1 MKLNRMIQFAR
12 GEKPVDLLLTNARII
27 NVFSGEIHSGN
38 IAVSDGFVVG
48 FGSYTAR
55 KVMDIGGRFVSPGFI
70 DAHVHIESAMTCI
83 TEFVRAVLPRGTTT
97 VVADPHEIANVLGTE
112 GIEYMLQSGRHQPM
126 NIYFSLPS
134 CVPATVMETSGA
146 TLLASD
152 LAPYMSRKQV
162 VGLGEMMNYPGVIFG
177 DSEVLAK
184 ILQAKMHRKPVDG
197 HAPALSGR
205 DLCAYAAAGVSSDHE
220 CTTLE
225 EADEKL
231 RIGMHIM
238 IREGTAAKNLR
249 ALLPLVNERTF
260 HRMMWCTDDRHPN
273 DLLDDGHID
282 SIVREAIRSGLN
294 PVMAIQMATLN
305 PAEFFGLSTLG
316 AIAPGRAADLVVF
329 SDLSE
334 VKIEQVFQRGLL
346 VAQDQTI
353 LPEINKPAAVAIRP
367 CMNVDA
373 QELDFSVPAD
383 SKRIRVMNL
392 IPGQIVTGQS
402 IMDAAISN
410 HRVIPDTSRDILKIA
425 VVDRHT
431 GSGRIGKAFV
441 RGFGLRRG
449 AIASSVAHDS
459 HNIIVVGVN
468 DADMKA
474 AVDTVIR
481 LKGGMVAV
489 CDNQVHARLALPI
502 AGLMSPDTVE
512 TVRMQLDRLIS
523 VARDFGTTL
532 RDPFMS
538 LSFLA
543 LPVIPELKITDR
555 GLVDVSKFE
564 IVSLFA
570 P

>member
-1 MKLNRMIQFAR
+1 
-12 GEKPVDLLLTNARII
+12 
-27 NVFSGEIHSGN
+27 
-38 IAVSDGFVVG
+38 
-48 FGSYTAR
+48 
-55 KVMDIGGRFVSPGFI
+55 
-70 DAHVHIESAMTCI
+70 
-83 TEFVRAVLPRGTTT
+83 
-97 VVADPHEIANVLGTE
+97 
-112 GIEYMLQSGRHQPM
+112 
-126 NIYFSLPS
+126 
-134 CVPATVMETSGA
+134 
-146 TLLASD
+146 
-152 LAPYMSRKQV
+152 
-162 VGLGEMMNYPGVIFG
+162 
-177 DSEVLAK
+177 
-184 ILQAKMHRKPVDG
+184 
-197 HAPALSGR
+197 
-205 DLCAYAAAGVSSDHE
+205 
-220 CTTLE
+220 LE

-474 AVDTVIR
+474 PWIGD
-481 LKGGMVAV
+481 
-489 CDNQVHARLALPI
+489 PI
-502 AGLMSPDTVE
+502 ERRHGRG
-512 TVRMQLDRLIS
+512 VRTIK
-523 VARDFGTTL
+523 
-532 RDPFMS
+532 FMR
-538 LSFLA
+538 A
-543 LPVIPELKITDR
+543 CTPDR
-555 GLVDVSKFE
+555 GSHVSGYG
-564 IVSLFA
+564 
-570 P
+570 